1 MTDWFDSI
9 VASLKTA
16 IETVFEQKSN
26 KVTSISSSS
35 TDTEYPSAKCV
46 FDAINNNINVADL
59 YEITSDKGTASA
71 STMNK
76 LYIEVD
82 NNKREVYYTEENNGS
97 YSWHKLDTDI
107 LDNLSISWNDI
118 TSKPSIPSKTSD
130 LTNDGDGTNAF
141 LTQHQDI
148 SGKEDTSN
156 KVTSIS
162 SSSTDTQYPS
172 AKCVYDAIGDAD
184 VNIQV
189 IEEGTTITNDGIYL
203 IVPNNLIASITGNTI
218 KIADTSTANWL
229 VFKNNSTQ
237 GVIDW
242 GDGTTTSIDTSTDTK
257 ITHNYTDSLTTHNIT
272 ISDVTILGKNCFKG
286 CIGLTSIT
294 VPKGVTSIGETCFR
308 KCSSLTS
315 INLPNTIT
323 SIGEGCFEDCSGLT
337 SIVIPNSVVSIGDYC
352 FLECTSLTS
361 VTISDGVTS
370 IGEGCFKYC
379 SGLTSISIPS
389 SVTSIGSFAFDNNYL
404 IDCQLYWTGNNIL
417 SYQSNWKID
426 YNSNAIITI
435 PNGETSNYVAKGYP
449 SAKLQERSA

>member
-1 MTDWFDSI
+1 MVKLKIKKDSTLI
-9 VASLKTA
+9 TIPDESDVESALNDKLDISNAFSGSYNDL
-16 IETVFEQKSN
+16 SN
-26 KVTSISSSS
+26 KPT
-35 TDTEYPSAKCV
+35 
-46 FDAINNNINVADL
+46 
-59 YEITSDKGTASA
+59 
-71 STMNK
+71 
-76 LYIEVD
+76 
-82 NNKREVYYTEENNGS
+82 
-97 YSWHKLDTDI
+97 
-107 LDNLSISWNDI
+107 
-118 TSKPSIPSKTSD
+118 IPSKTSD
-130 LTNDGDGTNAF
+130 LTNDGDGINAF
-141 LTQHQDI
+141 LTQHQSI

-189 IEEGTTITNDGIYL
+189 IEEGTIVTNDGIYL
-203 IVPNNLIASITGNTI
+203 IIPNNLIASVTGNSI
-218 KIADTSTANWL
+218 KIGDTSTANWL

-308 KCSSLTS
+308 GCSSLTS

-323 SIGEGCFEDCSGLT
+323 SIGDDCFKDCSGLT

-352 FLECTSLTS
+352 FLECTGLTS
-361 VTISDGVTS
+361 ITISNGVTS
-370 IGEGCFKYC
+370 IGEDCFKYC
-379 SGLTSISIPS
+379 TGLTSISIPS
-389 SVTSIGSFAFDNNYL
+389 SVTILGYGAFDGANY
-404 IDCQLYWTGNNIL
+404 IVDYQLYWTGNDIL
-417 SYQSNWKID
+417 SYQSNWKMN